1 MSENPS
7 PAVLPERKIADEQI
21 EEYRNFYV
29 ELLGFVPPR
38 IQARTDL
45 LARVDPELLPMQ
57 EEMRRHC
64 MYPDCFDVKTSQ
76 LFLFAILLANLQ
88 DAAKLHA
95 LGAHRA
101 GATFEELSAVV
112 NLVFLFRGLS
122 AANLGAEILQ
132 GLAKQV
138 AESK

>member
-1 MSENPS
+1 MSDNI
-7 PAVLPERKIADEQI
+7 LPERKIPDEKI
-21 EEYRNFYV
+21 EEYRDFYV

-45 LARVDPELLPMQ
+45 LARVDPDLLPMQ
-57 EEMRRHC
+57 EALRRHC

-76 LFLFAILLANLQ
+76 LILFAILLVNLQ

-95 LGAHRA
+95 LGAYRA
-101 GATFEELSAVV
+101 GASFEELSAVV

-138 AESK
+138 AEAK